1 MIFHKAQILTYLKM
15 TGCKLGLLMNFRTDF
30 YKDNVKRVVNNL

>member
-1 MIFHKAQILTYLKM
+1 M